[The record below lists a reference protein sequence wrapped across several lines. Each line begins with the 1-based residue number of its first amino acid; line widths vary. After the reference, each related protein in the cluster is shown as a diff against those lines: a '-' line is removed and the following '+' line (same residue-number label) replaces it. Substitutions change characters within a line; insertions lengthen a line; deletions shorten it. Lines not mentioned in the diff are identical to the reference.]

1 MYFSKFYIKDI
12 IIYCMV
18 IQKPLHAI
26 LALIAELTHNNM
38 NEDVPTNVNLLYNFV
53 PNMALLVQISNYI

>member
-1 MYFSKFYIKDI
+1 
-12 IIYCMV
+12 MV